1 MCATGTDAKAGDP
14 VKLRSMLFVPAD
26 SEKKLQKSDSSL
38 ADALIFDLEDS
49 VAPSRKAT
57 AREMCA
63 AHLQERAGQNGAKA
77 FVRINPLK
85 SPLAMQ
91 DLAAV
96 IGSGIA
102 GIVLPKVNTVHDIHI
117 LSAHILALELR
128 AGLPSG
134 GISIVA
140 IATETARSMLNMA
153 GYSMAIPRLIGLT
166 WGAEDL
172 STDIGA
178 ATNRESDGAL
188 SHLYLLARSM
198 CLLAASAAQAA
209 PIDTLYA
216 DFRDSDG
223 LAADCVESRRRGFT
237 GRIAIHPDQ
246 VDIINRCYTPS
257 ASDLA
262 TAQAVVHAFAADPD
276 LGTVGIDGRMYDRPH
291 LLQAHRTL
299 AMAGHHPAI
308 KAEAFVAAN

>member
-1 MCATGTDAKAGDP
+1 M
-14 VKLRSMLFVPAD
+14 KLRSMLFVPAD
-26 SEKKLQKSDSSL
+26 SEKKLQNSNSSL

-49 VAPSRKAT
+49 VAPSRKAI

-63 AHLQERAGQNGAKA
+63 AHLQSRAGPNCAKA

-96 IGSGIA
+96 IGSGVS
-102 GIVLPKVNTVHDIHI
+102 GIMLPKVDSVEDIHI
-117 LSAHILALELR
+117 LSAHILALELH
-128 AGLPSG
+128 AGMPG
-134 GISIVA
+134 GDISIVA

-153 GYSMAIPRLIGLT
+153 GYSKAIPRLVGLT

-188 SHLYLLARSM
+188 SHLYLMARSM

-223 LAADCVESRRRGFT
+223 LATACVESRRRGFT
-237 GRIAIHPDQ
+237 GRIAIHPAQ

-262 TAQAVVHAFAADPD
+262 TAQAVVNAFAADPD

-291 LLQAHRTL
+291 LLQAYRTL
-299 AMAGHHPAI
+299 AMTGYPSG
-308 KAEAFVAAN
+308 NQD